1 MSAALPDAALPDTAA
16 PPRTAPASRL
26 PALGATAMRLLILAG
41 LFASYP
47 VALVIPMG
55 AGFNLVFHIALP
67 LFAILSLAA
76 AVWLAI
82 TPWRQTGDAGRR
94 GRARGVA
101 AVLWGY
107 VALHGLAAAWG
118 RTPDAWRLAET
129 AGPVI
134 LALFVAIAPRRLLP
148 RRLDVALLVLW
159 CVQVLH
165 CLAQALADYEPVA
178 LAGNRNWA
186 ATLLAVLAPWACFAL
201 RRIGAP
207 HRGLAA
213 PLRRV
218 VLQGAVVVI
227 SLVIVYA
234 CHCRATWLAL
244 GLYGLVFFL
253 LKPCSWT
260 GRVLL
265 GGALAG
271 LLLGV
276 VVSWPEKVG
285 EAIAKDIRLPLYAN
299 TLRLIADK
307 PILGVGPG
315 NFCRDFVLYRSRA
328 QKARAVSAAVTEHP
342 HCEFL
347 NVAAAVG
354 IPGAI
359 LWAAVLMV
367 PLVLPTGRSTRRRLA
382 HACLWVLVVH
392 GLLDKALV
400 QPPTQLLAV
409 LFAGMLWRP
418 WLRLRA
424 APEVRPPALRALCL
438 PAAALAIVLGV
449 HVAWRELTTGILFR
463 RAYLAEARGQVLEGR
478 GQSDAAR
485 QAYGEAYDAYVR
497 ATRVAPT
504 NVRAHAYAGI
514 SANNKLR
521 DPLRALPHL
530 QAAMALE
537 PNFAHLNGEAGLALG
552 SLNRHNDAFT
562 FFLREARLF
571 PFDIEAMQRLLLC
584 AAATG
589 RLDMLAP
596 VHRQLLDNAAHKAT
610 QALGEDRLREL
621 AMAFRLA
628 VSRGRST
635 EAILAARELL
645 EPLAA
650 QAVEPALFGY
660 LDAPLAE
667 ALRREGAGE
676 ADAAFWHDLEAARQ
690 AWADGAPESPA
701 ALMAALDRLAAPG
714 RLDPAALRP
723 WFTVARL
730 AGWSPACLR
739 GPDPEAPW
747 RWVELRRGDDAW
759 LLDLEQRRLVE
770 GADLVRLVTD
780 SALQQS
786 CAVDPAALQGQAVLI
801 PAEPMQFLF
810 RTQALAAMLRQTSRA
825 SAVPLPY
832 SPMVEAARRQV
843 RVATALPAAGLPL
856 EALPV
861 VYDQAALEAFARQR
875 RAAAAPAPAA
885 TPAP

>member
-1 MSAALPDAALPDTAA
+1 MSTATPAAAA
-16 PPRTAPASRL
+16 PPRADPLARL
-26 PALGATAMRLLILAG
+26 HALGAPAMRLLLLAG

-76 AVWLAI
+76 AAWMAI
-82 TPWRQTGDAGRR
+82 TPWRQVGDGRR

-165 CLAQALADYEPVA
+165 CLAQVLADYEPVA

-201 RRIGAP
+201 RRLGAP
-207 HRGLAA
+207 RRGLAA

-244 GLYGLVFFL
+244 GLYGLIFFL
-253 LKPCSWT
+253 LKPCTWT

-271 LLLGV
+271 LLIGV
-276 VVSWPEKVG
+276 GISWPEKIS
-285 EAIAKDIRLPLYAN
+285 EAIARDIRLPLYAN

-307 PILGVGPG
+307 PVLGVGPG

-342 HCEFL
+342 HCEL
-347 NVAAAVG
+347 LHVAAAVG
-354 IPGAI
+354 IPGAV

-424 APEVRPPALRALCL
+424 APEGRPPVLQALRL
-438 PAAALAIVLGV
+438 PAAALVIVLGG
-449 HVAWRELTTGILFR
+449 HVAWREVTTGVLFR

-478 GQSDAAR
+478 GRPDAAR
-485 QAYGEAYDAYVR
+485 QAYTEAYDAYAR

-552 SLNRHNDAFT
+552 SLNRHDDAFA

-571 PFDIEAMQRLLLC
+571 PFDIEPMQRLLLC

-596 VHRQLLDNAAHKAT
+596 VHRQLLDNAVYKAT
-610 QALGEDRLREL
+610 QVLGEDRLREL

-628 VSRGRST
+628 VSRNRPT

-660 LDAPLAE
+660 LDATLAE
-667 ALRREGAGE
+667 ALRREGAGD
-676 ADAAFWHDLEAARQ
+676 ADAASWHDLEAARQ
-690 AWADGAPESPA
+690 AWAEAGTPSGPA

-714 RLDPAALRP
+714 QADLAALRR
-723 WFTVARL
+723 WFTLTRL

-739 GPDPEAPW
+739 GPDPEAPS
-747 RWVELRRGDDAW
+747 RWVELRRDDDAW

-770 GADLVRLVTD
+770 GADLARLVTD
-780 SALQQS
+780 AALQKA
-786 CAVDPAALQGQAVLI
+786 CGVDPAALQGQAVLI

-810 RTQALAAMLRQTSRA
+810 RTQALGAMLRQTSRA

-843 RVATALPAAGLPL
+843 RLATALPAAGLPL

-861 VYDQAALEAFARQR
+861 VYDQAALQAFARQR
-875 RAAAAPAPAA
+875 RAAAAPMPAAPA
-885 TPAP
+885 P